1 VTYAKALCQRTSF
14 RPGDATANDTNFP
27 DRGIAADSAL
37 RWAAGGAALAHGA
50 RPAAYSRGA
59 AAAWRTR
66 DAPLLFCNRRSWAPR
81 SLRSGRSQQKRIAS
95 GTPNPDMWLLLLFS
109 LALPAG
115 ASSDTLHAV
124 DLYGMRAVSE
134 ASLRAAIGL
143 RAGDPVPVSDDS
155 IRARVRALPGV
166 AEVHVSTVCCS
177 ETGRSTLYVGIREVG
192 TPPMVF
198 RAEPSG
204 AARLP
209 GDILAAGVRFE
220 SALVSAVQRGET
232 AEDGS
237 QGYSLAQDSAL
248 RSVQE
253 DFLQIAADRADT
265 LTSVLR
271 NSTDATH
278 RALAAQVLAYGAN
291 RQSVARELLYAA
303 EDPSDAVR
311 NNATRALA
319 VLVTWVDRNP
329 LAGVAIPPNL
339 FVDFLN
345 SVSWT
350 DRNKGVMVLV
360 PLTASRDSALLAQL
374 RSRALPTL
382 VEMARWTNAGHA
394 LGPFLILARIAGLS
408 DGDAF
413 QAWQAGDREA
423 IIARAI
429 ASGS

>member
-1 VTYAKALCQRTSF
+1 
-14 RPGDATANDTNFP
+14 
-27 DRGIAADSAL
+27 
-37 RWAAGGAALAHGA
+37 
-50 RPAAYSRGA
+50 
-59 AAAWRTR
+59 
-66 DAPLLFCNRRSWAPR
+66 
-81 SLRSGRSQQKRIAS
+81 
-95 GTPNPDMWLLLLFS
+95 MWLLILFS
-109 LALPAG
+109 LAQPAG

-124 DLYGMRAVSE
+124 DLYGMRTVSE

-155 IRARVRALPGV
+155 IRARVGALPGV

-177 ETGRSTLYVGIREVG
+177 DTGRTLLYVGIREVG

-198 RAEPSG
+198 RAVPSG

-220 SALVSAVQRGET
+220 SALRRAVQRGET

-237 QGYSLAQDSAL
+237 QGYSLAQDAAL

-253 DFLQIAADRADT
+253 EFLQIAADRVDT

-278 RALAAQVLAYGAN
+278 RALAAQILSYGAS
-291 RQSVARELLYAA
+291 REAVAQELLYAA

-319 VLVTWVDRNP
+319 VLVPWLERNP
-329 LAGVAIPPNL
+329 QVPVAIPPGL
-339 FVDFLN
+339 FIDFLN

-350 DRNKGVMVLV
+350 DRNKGVMVLM
-360 PLTASRDSALLAQL
+360 PLTATRDVALLAQL
-374 RSRALPTL
+374 RVRALPSL
-382 VEMARWTNAGHA
+382 IEMARWTNAGHA
-394 LGPFLILARIAGLS
+394 LGPFLIVARLAGLS
-408 DGDAF
+408 DEGAF
-413 QAWQAGDREA
+413 EAWQAGDREA
-423 IIARAI
+423 VIARAI
-429 ASGS
+429 ASGTDADTRGLTESLKLSGLRVTHKQLMKTRIALHL